1 MYNNH
6 TSTRSRRRPSSSGRG
21 RSRHSA
27 GGHGGNRR
35 SYNAKPKRRGQYI
48 DPKKFVKAAK
58 PIEQVIYT
66 PVHSFDDFKIND
78 LLKRNLRAREY
89 KVPTQ
94 VQDKAIPLGLE
105 GKDVIGIANTGTG
118 KTAAFLLP
126 ILNNLLR
133 NRGQKVLII
142 APTRELALQISQES
156 RVFSRGGKL
165 RDTMLIGGVSI
176 RPQLRELQRN
186 PEIIIGT
193 PGRIKDHLER
203 GSLRLGDVSTIVLDE
218 VDRMLDMGFIKD
230 IRLILSELPEKRQ
243 SFFFSAT
250 LSPTIDSLIR
260 TFTHSPV
267 TVMAKTAETSDNV
280 EQSVVRY
287 NEKTDKMDKL
297 HDLLIVEQV
306 EKTLVFCETKYG
318 SDRLSKELIKRGFTS
333 DAMHGNKSQGQRQRA
348 LRKFKDGE
356 VEILVATDVA
366 ARGIDVNGITH
377 VVNYDI
383 PHTYDDYTHRIGRTG
398 RGNNIGYAV
407 TFVTS

>member
-6 TSTRSRRRPSSSGRG
+6 TSSRSRRRSSSAGRG
-21 RSRHSA
+21 RARGYSGS
-27 GGHGGNRR
+27 RR
-35 SYNAKPKRRGQYI
+35 SNHNRPKRRGQYI
-48 DPKKFVKAAK
+48 DPAKFVKSAK
-58 PIEQVIYT
+58 PVEHTIYT
-66 PVHSFDDFKIND
+66 PTHSFEDFNINQ
-78 LLKRNLRAREY
+78 LLKRNLRSRSYEI
-89 KVPTQ
+89 PTQ
-94 VQDKAIPLGLE
+94 IQDKAIPLGLE

-126 ILNNLLR
+126 LLNNLLN

-142 APTRELALQISQES
+142 APTRELAQQISQES
-156 RVFSRGGKL
+156 RAFARGGKL
-165 RDTMLIGGVSI
+165 YDALLIGGVSI
-176 RPQLRELQRN
+176 RPQLRDLHRN
-186 PEIIIGT
+186 PQIIIGT

-203 GSLRLGDVSTIVLDE
+203 GSLQLGSVSTIVLDE

-230 IRLILSELPEKRQ
+230 IRMILGKLPEKRQ

-250 LSPTIDSLIR
+250 LSPTIDGLIR

-287 NEKTDKMDKL
+287 NEKTDKIDKL
-297 HDLLIVEQV
+297 YNLLIVEQV
-306 EKTLVFCETKYG
+306 EKSLVFCETKYG
-318 SDRLSKELIKRGFTS
+318 SDRLSKELVNRGFTS
-333 DAMHGNKSQGQRQRA
+333 DSMHGNKSQGQRQRA
-348 LRKFKDGE
+348 LRKFRDGE
-356 VEILVATDVA
+356 VDVLVATDVA
-366 ARGIDVNGITH
+366 ARGIDVDGITH
-377 VVNYDI
+377 VVNYDV